1 MPAQTRTREAVRRAR
16 NDAYRAMI
24 LASAEEVFA
33 ERGYRD
39 AKVQE
44 IAEHAGVATGTVY
57 GIFPGKQ
64 ELYRAVH
71 AHNLDALGAR
81 FRELG
86 VSELDTRQILLERT
100 RIGIDFLTAHPNY
113 LRIYLQESSQF

>member
-1 MPAQTRTREAVRRAR
+1 MPAQARTKEAVRRAR
-16 NDAYRAMI
+16 NDAYRALI

-57 GIFPGKQ
+57 GIFSSKQ

-71 AHNLDALGAR
+71 THNLDALAAR
-81 FRELG
+81 YRELS
-86 VSELDTRQILLERT
+86 VSDFGTQRILLERT
-100 RIGIDFLTAHPNY
+100 RSHVFNEPFCNLLLFRA
-113 LRIYLQESSQF
+113 EV